1 MSELHRLAGQ
11 LALAL
16 AVVMLAW
23 SLVLLALR
31 GEPGRLFAANLVWLG
46 LAIVASAGIG
56 ALMLLAGGSPREGL
70 HLLYGVL
77 AVGAL
82 PATLLLVEGRPPRQ
96 RSAILAIAGLV
107 LVILLLR
114 LFETGR

>member
-1 MSELHRLAGQ
+1 MSELHRLGGQ

-16 AVVMLAW
+16 AVVGLAW

-31 GEPGRLFAANLVWLG
+31 AEPGRLFAANLVWLG

-56 ALMLLAGGSPREGL
+56 ALMLLAGGSPRDGL

-82 PATLLLVEGRPPRQ
+82 PATLLLVEGRPRQ
-96 RSAILAIAGLV
+96 RSAIRAIAGLV

-114 LFETGR
+114 LFETGG